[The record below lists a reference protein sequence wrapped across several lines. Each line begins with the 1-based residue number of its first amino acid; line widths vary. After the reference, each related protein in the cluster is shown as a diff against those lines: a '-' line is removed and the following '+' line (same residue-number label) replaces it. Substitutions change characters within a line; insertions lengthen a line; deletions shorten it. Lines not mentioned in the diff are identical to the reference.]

1 LSISAVVWI
10 WGTGWPA
17 ALEGDAEI
25 ADEEPALAEA
35 EAEAEAARD
44 AAALEA
50 DAAEDAPES
59 GV

>member
-35 EAEAEAARD
+35 EAEAARD